1 MKRLNNTEIID
12 YIDGTLSPERHAAVE
27 AHLRENAEDAQ
38 IVADLKMATA
48 ELKEWDAAE
57 PIRVGEDFWP
67 KLRDKLPE
75 RPQRSPW
82 RAWTMQLGEM
92 LRPARSP
99 MRLAISAA
107 AVAAFLAIAAS
118 LFTPEQIQP
127 ISQANSTQQL
137 TTEER
142 AVIQRAVELDGN
154 YSASQPVGAAPA
166 VTVNGKNA
174 TDKRG
179 DVSSVE
185 TGDEETESE
194 RIP

>member
-27 AHLRENAEDAQ
+27 AHLRENEEDAQ
-38 IVADLKMATA
+38 IVADLKMATV
-48 ELKEWDAAE
+48 ELREWDASE

-75 RPQRSPW
+75 RPTRSPW
-82 RAWTMQLGEM
+82 RAWTMQLGELM
-92 LRPARSP
+92 RPSRSP
-99 MRLAISAA
+99 MRLAIGAA
-107 AVAAFLAIAAS
+107 AIAAFLAIAAS

-127 ISQANSTQQL
+127 ISQAKTTTL

-154 YSASQPVGAAPA
+154 YSASQPVGAAPS

-179 DVSSVE
+179 DVGSVE
-185 TGDEETESE
+185 SGDEETDSE
-194 RIP
+194 RVP